1 MLHEIKHK
9 FDLYFDTT
17 LSVTNQV
24 INNPKTAP
32 IAAAYG
38 ISVGLVE
45 INNAIQTVSVLVGL
59 LVGGASL
66 WVLIE
71 KRVYDRRKRK
81 EESKIREMKFKKLSL
96 EKDSLENHIR
106 KQKKG

>member
-1 MLHEIKHK
+1 MLHELRNK
-9 FDLYFDTT
+9 FDLYFDSA

-24 INNPKTAP
+24 INSPKTAP
-32 IAAAYG
+32 IAATYG
-38 ISVGLVE
+38 ISIGLVE
-45 INNAIQTVSVLVGL
+45 INNAFQTVSILVGL
-59 LVGGASL
+59 VVGGASL

-81 EESKIREMKFKKLSL
+81 EESRIRDIKFKKLSL